1 MAELG
6 NTSGRGPLAV
16 VPPEIDRWNWGA
28 FLLNWIWGLFNQ
40 VFIALLMFVPFVN
53 IVMMFVL
60 GAKGSAWA
68 WRNKRWESVEH
79 FKRVQRAWAIAGVIV
94 VAALALL
101 AAFVAA
107 MFFMVSGMLKQSD
120 AYRSSVDSL
129 RANVQAMELLGPPIT
144 TGFPSGN
151 VRTSGPSGE
160 AQLAIPVEGQ
170 KASGTL
176 YVEATKTMGVWK
188 TDRLELQIEGGER
201 IDLIRGGTPI

>member
-1 MAELG
+1 MAESV
-6 NTSGRGPLAV
+6 NTSGGGPLAV

-28 FLLNWIWGLFNQ
+28 FLLNWFWGLFNH

-53 IVMMFVL
+53 IVMIFVL

-68 WRNKRWESVEH
+68 WRAKRWESVEQ

-94 VAALALL
+94 VAALAVFT
-101 AAFVAA
+101 AFFAA
-107 MFFMVSGMLKQSD
+107 MFFMVSGMLKESD
-120 AYRSSVDSL
+120 AYRASVDSL
-129 RANVQAMELLGPPIT
+129 RANVQAMERLGPPIT

-151 VRTSGPSGE
+151 VQTSGPGGS

-170 KASGTL
+170 KAKGTL
-176 YVEATKTMGVWK
+176 YVEATKSMGNWT